1 MKVKFTDLY
10 KLIPQKKKILS
21 KLSYLIKKSKFVGGD
36 EVKNFEKN
44 FAKYT
49 GSKYCVS
56 LGNGTDALEIAV
68 KSLNLRKGSE
78 IIVPVN
84 TWISTAE
91 AVKNNGYK
99 IIFCDIDLR
108 DYSLSISDLK
118 RKINS
123 NTSAVIVVH
132 LYGNPSDMYN
142 IKKITRKKN
151 IRLIEDCAQAHGSR
165 IKKKHVGTFGDIGTF
180 SFFPGKN
187 LGAFGDGGAII
198 TNSKKISNFALRMR
212 NHGALNKYDHNFSGR
227 NSRLDTLNAAVLN
240 HKLKNYKKS
249 LNLRKKLA
257 KIYFNK
263 LETLSGIQTYKL
275 KKGYEY
281 GYHQFVIRTNSRDK
295 LKNFLEKNN
304 IDTMIHYPY
313 MLNELN
319 FFPKSKTL
327 KNSKKLGKKILSL
340 PISEEHSQSEILYVA
355 NKISLFFK
363 NQILNK

>member
-1 MKVKFTDLY
+1 
-10 KLIPQKKKILS
+10 
-21 KLSYLIKKSKFVGGD
+21 
-36 EVKNFEKN
+36 
-44 FAKYT
+44 
-49 GSKYCVS
+49 
-56 LGNGTDALEIAV
+56 
-68 KSLNLRKGSE
+68 
-78 IIVPVN
+78 
-84 TWISTAE
+84 
-91 AVKNNGYK
+91 
-99 IIFCDIDLR
+99 
-108 DYSLSISDLK
+108 
-118 RKINS
+118 
-123 NTSAVIVVH
+123 
-132 LYGNPSDMYN
+132 
-142 IKKITRKKN
+142 
-151 IRLIEDCAQAHGSR
+151 
-165 IKKKHVGTFGDIGTF
+165 
-180 SFFPGKN
+180 
-187 LGAFGDGGAII
+187 
-198 TNSKKISNFALRMR
+198 MR